1 MANWYK
7 LPATF
12 RITEGEYRANING
25 MNIVFG
31 AVLGF
36 VLAGAEG
43 LPPVDFMIVLFVSAL
58 AVILI
63 LYLGSTEYTLF
74 YGLSAALLIL
84 ALPKILTDQLNIN
97 PIPYLQPTLIVWAS
111 MVAVIE
117 LTPRQKAPA
126 TPPKE
131 PPQ

>member
-7 LPATF
+7 IPTTL

-43 LPPVDFMIVLFVSAL
+43 LPPLDFMTVLMVSAV

-74 YGLSAALLIL
+74 YAALSAAVIL
-84 ALPKILTDQLNIN
+84 ALPMILDDQFKIK
-97 PIPYLQPTLIVWAS
+97 PIPYLQPTLFVWVG
-111 MVAVIE
+111 MVMALE
-117 LTPRQKAPA
+117 LTPRRK
-126 TPPKE
+126 TPISHPE
-131 PPQ
+131 DDQ

>member
-7 LPATF
+7 IPTTF
-12 RITEGEYRANING
+12 RITESEYRANING

-43 LPPVDFMIVLFVSAL
+43 LPPLDFMTVLFVSAL
-58 AVILI
+58 SVILI

-74 YGLSAALLIL
+74 YGALSLAIIL
-84 ALPKILTDQLNIN
+84 ALPMILDDQFRLK
-97 PIPYLQPTLIVWAS
+97 PIPYLQPTLFVWVV
-111 MVAVIE
+111 MVMVIE
-117 LTPRQKAPA
+117 LTPRQK
-126 TPPKE
+126 TPN
-131 PPQ
+131 PQPEDDQ